1 MKYFDGVTFPKVITA
16 HFDNEIFN
24 CHLFAHLFAH
34 CENKFKL
41 FCKRNLSLS
50 DA

>member
-1 MKYFDGVTFPKVITA
+1 MLMEFLPKVITA

-24 CHLFAHLFAH
+24 CHLFAH

-41 FCKRNLSLS
+41 FCKINLSLS

>member
-1 MKYFDGVTFPKVITA
+1 MGSLNIFIIE

-24 CHLFAHLFAH
+24 CQLFAH

-41 FCKRNLSLS
+41 FVNEIFYSQMYKKNKL
-50 DA
+50 

>member
-1 MKYFDGVTFPKVITA
+1 MEYFDGVTFPKVITA

-24 CHLFAHLFAH
+24 FYLFAH

-41 FCKRNLSLS
+41 FCKINLSLS